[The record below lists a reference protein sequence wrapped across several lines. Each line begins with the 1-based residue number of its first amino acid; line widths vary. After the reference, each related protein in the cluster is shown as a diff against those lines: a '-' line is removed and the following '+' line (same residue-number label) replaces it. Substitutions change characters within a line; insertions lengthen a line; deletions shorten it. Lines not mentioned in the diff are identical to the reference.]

1 MTTDTIYS
9 KVCEICFDN
18 VLFYRVNY
26 RKLSSKFINKLLKY
40 DIGKLEIDSIKIT
53 DIGIDCNLFT
63 MKINQITTIENI
75 NISHN
80 RILTN

>member
-1 MTTDTIYS
+1 MQTDIIYS
-9 KVCEICFDN
+9 KVCALCFDN

-26 RKLSSKFINKLLKY
+26 RKLSSKFINKLLKH
-40 DIGKLEIDSIKIT
+40 DIEKFDIDSINIS
-53 DIGIDCNLFT
+53 DIGIECNLFT

-80 RILTN
+80 RILTK